1 MTLQTAKNRRLEAL
15 KKCHEDRILVK
26 PAHHHTAVVLP
37 ERHSIAGY
45 LLDCLWYG
53 CDLAQLEAE
62 TGWSKSTVLVNLYRV
77 AKKSGVG
84 IRRRS
89 DTLTLLLPEGAR
101 HMFPRPKIVA
111 SESTSRRRGDFTVM
125 SPPVA

>member
-1 MTLQTAKNRRLEAL
+1 MTLQMAKNRRLEAL
-15 KKCHEDRILVK
+15 KKCHTDRILVK
-26 PAHHHTAVVLP
+26 PADHHSRVVLP
-37 ERHSIAGY
+37 DSHSIAGY

-62 TGWSKSTVLVNLYRV
+62 TGWSKSTLLVNLYRV

-84 IRRRS
+84 IRRRA
-89 DTLTLLLPEGAR
+89 DTLSLVLPEGAR

-125 SPPVA
+125 TPPVA